1 MDLWWKEEDKCWEY
15 LVNNSAPA
23 LLIKKWMINDFLEN
37 EFWTSLLSI
46 LYMVI
51 VGHYFWVKLFFILGR
66 ALRIWQARGP
76 APGLDLARGPGA
88 AATFPTLIMCD
99 IWSLCCKFFS
109 FNLLLNKISVKIYIC
124 IIKCKQ
130 SFTKCF
136 SHFTLYFTL
145 NL

>member
-23 LLIKKWMINDFLEN
+23 LLIKKWMINDFLDLPPLN
-37 EFWTSLLSI
+37 F
-46 LYMVI
+46 VH
-51 VGHYFWVKLFFILGR
+51 GYFWVKLFFILGR

-109 FNLLLNKISVKIYIC
+109 FNLLLNKNSVKIYIC